1 MVENRPDTRGRTRLA
16 VQKVHSS
23 DTGALSSISVK
34 FSALGW
40 NRVTVEYLKSVQ
52 QLDVKKLRAIFDLA
66 KGLVQK
72 GQQLECDAD
81 ESHSGRATL
90 CSDEENW

>member
-23 DTGALSSISVK
+23 DISGE
-34 FSALGW
+34 FSAQGW
-40 NRVTVEYLKSVQ
+40 NKVTVEYLKSVK
-52 QLDVKKLRAIFDLA
+52 QLGAKKLRAIFDLA
-66 KGLVQK
+66 KGLVPK
-72 GQQLECDAD
+72 SQQFDAD